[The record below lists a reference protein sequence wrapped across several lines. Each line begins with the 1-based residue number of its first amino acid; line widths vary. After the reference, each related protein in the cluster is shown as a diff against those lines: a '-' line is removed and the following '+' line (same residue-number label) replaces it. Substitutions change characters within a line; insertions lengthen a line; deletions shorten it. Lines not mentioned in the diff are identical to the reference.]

1 MVHCREGYSRLY
13 TWYTVGRE
21 GYSRLYTWYTV
32 GREGYSRLYTWYT
45 VGGRVTVGYI
55 HGTL

>member
-1 MVHCREGYSRLY
+1 MVHCRGEGYSRLY

-45 VGGRVTVGYI
+45 VGRVTVGYI